1 LSNKEIKI
9 ELPVYRIV
17 SDLTKSDDEP
27 EEDTLRNLAKDDKF
41 MKLVDNMHDTFD
53 KGYNKLLKLRM
64 S

>member
-1 LSNKEIKI
+1 MSNKEIKI
-9 ELPVYRIV
+9 ELPIYRIL

-41 MKLVDNMHDTFD
+41 MKLADNMHDTFD